1 MQSLVND
8 SSSGMMV
15 TSIKNMPEHHTSF
28 NDGNPI
34 FNCRNA
40 LVLTAVASSYARH
53 RSRGQSAGPRD
64 SGLGAC
70 HQKDAEGTGSDAA
83 IGVRVNSLHTTGIAH
98 SKHGIGIRDL
108 TQTHPISIRNPGG
121 SKHKLS
127 QPGKRSAPRK

>member
-1 MQSLVND
+1 MKVSLVRPGWVRITPGAPAD
-8 SSSGMMV
+8 RGGHEVVSGGV
-15 TSIKNMPEHHTSF
+15 HHIVRTV
-28 NDGNPI
+28 
-34 FNCRNA
+34 CA
-40 LVLTAVASSYARH
+40 LAMH
-53 RSRGQSAGPRD
+53 GSRGQSAGPRD

>member
-1 MQSLVND
+1 MKVSLVRAGWVRPTHRVIPGAPAD
-8 SSSGMMV
+8 RGGHEVVSGGV
-15 TSIKNMPEHHTSF
+15 HHIVRTV
-28 NDGNPI
+28 
-34 FNCRNA
+34 CA
-40 LVLTAVASSYARH
+40 LAMH
-53 RSRGQSAGPRD
+53 GSRGQSAGPRD

-70 HQKDAEGTGSDAA
+70 HQKDAEETGSDAA
-83 IGVRVNSLHTTGIAH
+83 IRVRVNSLHTTGIAH

>member
-1 MQSLVND
+1 MKVSLVRPGWVRIIPGAPAD
-8 SSSGMMV
+8 RGGHEVVSGGV
-15 TSIKNMPEHHTSF
+15 HHIVRTV
-28 NDGNPI
+28 
-34 FNCRNA
+34 CA
-40 LVLTAVASSYARH
+40 LAMH
-53 RSRGQSAGPRD
+53 GSRGQSAGPRD

-70 HQKDAEGTGSDAA
+70 HQRDAEGTGSDAA